1 MSIVQII
8 ILSIIGLSGGGLLAA
23 GVFALITTTGVM
35 TRFAEKTHTAK
46 YVRQYENAVAFG
58 AILFN
63 IFWVFE
69 LNYEGMKL
77 GNQLLAL
84 IGLCH
89 GIFVG
94 CLAISLAEALNAT
107 AIFARRMKLAVGLS
121 FIVLSVALGKGVG
134 ALIYF
139 FSMN

>member
-8 ILSIIGLSGGGLLAA
+8 ILSIIGLAGGGIIAA

-58 AILFN
+58 AI
-63 IFWVFE
+63 

>member
-1 MSIVQII
+1 MSIGQII
-8 ILSIIGLSGGGLLAA
+8 ILSIIGLAGGGIIAA

-35 TRFAEKTHTAK
+35 TRFSEKTHTAK

-94 CLAISLAEALNAT
+94 CLAEALNAT

>member
-8 ILSIIGLSGGGLLAA
+8 ILSIIGLAGGGIIAA

-77 GNQLLAL
+77 GNQLLA
-84 IGLCH
+84 
-89 GIFVG
+89 
-94 CLAISLAEALNAT
+94 
-107 AIFARRMKLAVGLS
+107 
-121 FIVLSVALGKGVG
+121 
-134 ALIYF
+134 
-139 FSMN
+139 

>member
-1 MSIVQII
+1 MRIIYDDFGSINAIPPYFIKEMESIGII
-8 ILSIIGLSGGGLLAA
+8 
-23 GVFALITTTGVM
+23 
-35 TRFAEKTHTAK
+35 
-46 YVRQYENAVAFG
+46 
-58 AILFN
+58 
-63 IFWVFE
+63 
-69 LNYEGMKL
+69 

>member
-8 ILSIIGLSGGGLLAA
+8 ILSIIGLAGGGIIAA

-94 CLAISLAEALNAT
+94 CLAISLAEGVKCDSYICKKNEVSSRIELYCVKCGSGK
-107 AIFARRMKLAVGLS
+107 RSWS
-121 FIVLSVALGKGVG
+121 FNL
-134 ALIYF
+134 F
-139 FSMN
+139 F

>member
-1 MSIVQII
+1 MSIGQII
-8 ILSIIGLSGGGLLAA
+8 ILSIIGLAGGGIIAA

-84 IGLCH
+84 IGLC
-89 GIFVG
+89 
-94 CLAISLAEALNAT
+94 
-107 AIFARRMKLAVGLS
+107 RRMFGNFSGRGVKCDSYICKKNEVSSRIELYCVKCGSGKRSWS
-121 FIVLSVALGKGVG
+121 FNL
-134 ALIYF
+134 F
-139 FSMN
+139 F